1 MTAYIGVSGF
11 MRQSEVREALAA
23 FPHCGRLLMVGVLV
37 SAKTLSG
44 QQNKYPNRYPLVEDI
59 ADIFTDDPRCL
70 NLIHYASDEPPTV
83 ETVRRLYDI
92 GGPNLHG
99 FQFNV
104 AWPHRYVVSLA
115 RELAWPR
122 SLRFVFQVKP
132 GGPAPFQGS
141 PTDVLLDAS
150 GGNGKPLD
158 VAMAFAELD
167 LLRNELPGVRLGA
180 AGGLCADTVG
190 ALVPLLAEHPCLNFD
205 AEGRLRTV
213 EDNLDMDKV
222 RAYLRASADLVRLR
236 PLETDA

>member
-11 MRQSEVREALAA
+11 MRSDEVRGALAV
-23 FPHCGRLLMVGVLV
+23 FPDCGRSLMVGVLV

-44 QQNKYPNRYPLVEDI
+44 QRNKYPNRYPLVEDI

-70 NLIHYASDEPPTV
+70 NLIHYASDVPPSI

-92 GGPNLHG
+92 CGPNLHG

-104 AWPHRYVVSLA
+104 AWPHRCVMSLA
-115 RELAWPR
+115 REFAWSRPP
-122 SLRFVFQVKP
+122 RFVFQVKP
-132 GGPAPFQGS
+132 GDPPPFPQS

-150 GGNGKPLD
+150 GGRGSPID

-167 LLRNELPGVRLGA
+167 LLRDELPGVRLGA